1 MDLSRALEEAMS
13 AAVAAGA
20 ILREDFH
27 RPGGARGAVD
37 KAEADTEAE
46 KLIRARLLAAFP
58 DWRYV
63 GEETGR
69 AGGDGGAPVWLVDP
83 NDGTRDYLAGRRGSA
98 VSIGLLVEG
107 RPALGVVFAFA
118 YPDDEGDFFAWA
130 EGCGPL
136 RRNGRAVGAALP
148 AALGALDVVLV
159 SSGGDRDPETNLR
172 CAAPA
177 RYRCV
182 PSIAHRLALVAAGE
196 AAAATSLFA
205 PCAWDYAAGQALL
218 RAAGGVL
225 VDEMG
230 SEVAYDASGMSH
242 AARAFAAHAALA
254 RELSARP
261 WESALRHGGASVER
275 PVRLERGRAVADGA
289 LLSRAQGALMGQ
301 VAGDSLGSLV
311 EFESADAIR
320 AAWPAGPRMLADG
333 GTWHT
338 LAGQPTDDSEM
349 ALALARAIVAEGGYR
364 SEAAFAAYREWYRSG
379 PFDVGNTTRAALNGY
394 RMGESQANGSLMRAS
409 PLGVLAHAGGPA
421 RAAAWGREDSA
432 LTHPHPTCG
441 DAVAAFVVAVADA
454 VRHGDGRHAWNAARQ
469 WARSASAAA
478 PVVEALDAAESAP
491 RQADGPN
498 QGWVLIAL
506 QNAFHDLLHARS
518 LEEGVVASVA
528 RGGDTDTNAAI
539 AGALLGAVHG
549 RAAVPPQWRSMI
561 LSCRSH
567 PLRARHPRPMAFWPV
582 DLYELAERLLL
593 AGES

>member
-13 AAVAAGA
+13 AAVAAGE
-20 ILREDFH
+20 ILRDDFH

-37 KAEADTEAE
+37 KADADTEAE

-58 DWRYV
+58 AWRYV

-69 AGGDGGAPVWLVDP
+69 AGSDTSTPVWLVDP

-136 RRNGRAVGAALP
+136 RRNGRAVVATVP
-148 AALGALDVVLV
+148 AALGPLEVVLV

-177 RYRCV
+177 RFRCV

-205 PCAWDYAAGQALL
+205 PCAWDYGAGQALL

-225 VDEMG
+225 VDETG
-230 SEVAYDASGMSH
+230 AEVTYDASGMSH
-242 AARAFAAHAALA
+242 AARAFAAHPALA
-254 RELSARP
+254 RELSSRP
-261 WESALRHGGASVER
+261 WESALRHGGTPGER
-275 PVRLERGRAVADGA
+275 PARLERGRAVVDSARLA
-289 LLSRAQGALMGQ
+289 RAQGALLGQ

-311 EFESADAIR
+311 EFQSAEAIR
-320 AAWPAGPRMLADG
+320 AAHPGGLRMLADG

-349 ALALARAIVAEGGYR
+349 ALALARSIVAEQAYEGG
-364 SEAAFAAYREWYRSG
+364 AAFAAYREWYRSG

-454 VRHGDGRHAWNAARQ
+454 VRHGDAGHAWNAARQ
-469 WARSASAAA
+469 WARSASAV
-478 PVVEALDAAESAP
+478 PSVVEALDAAESSP
-491 RQADGPN
+491 RPADGPN

-506 QNAFHDLLHARS
+506 QNAFHDLLNAPS
-518 LEEGVVASVA
+518 LEDGVVASVA

-549 RAAVPPQWRSMI
+549 RAAVPAQWRSMI

-567 PLRARHPRPMAFWPV
+567 PLRARHPRPRPFWPV
-582 DLYELAERLLL
+582 DLYELAERLVL
-593 AGES
+593 AGE

>member
-13 AAVAAGA
+13 AAAAAGG

-27 RPGGARGAVD
+27 RAGGARGAVD

-46 KLIRARLLAAFP
+46 KLIRGRLLAAFP
-58 DWRYV
+58 DWRYL

-69 AGGDGGAPVWLVDP
+69 AGPDTSAPVWLVDP
-83 NDGTRDYLAGRRGSA
+83 NDGTRDYLTGRRGSA

-136 RRNGRAVGAALP
+136 LRNGRAVTPSLP
-148 AALGALDVVLV
+148 EALGPLDVVLV
-159 SSGGDRDPETNLR
+159 SSGGDRDPDTNLA

-196 AAAATSLFA
+196 AAAATSLFS
-205 PCAWDYAAGQALL
+205 PCSWDYAAGQALL
-218 RAAGGVL
+218 RAAGGIL
-225 VDEMG
+225 VDETG
-230 SEVAYDASGMSH
+230 AEVTYDASGVSR
-242 AARAFAAHAALA
+242 AERAFAARPALA
-254 RELSARP
+254 REISGRP
-261 WESALRHGGASVER
+261 WQAALRHAPASADR
-275 PVRLERGRAVADGA
+275 PVRLQRGRAVADSA
-289 LLSRAQGALMGQ
+289 RLSRAQGALLGQ

-311 EFESADAIR
+311 EFQAAGAIL
-320 AAWPAGPRMLADG
+320 AAHPAGVRALADG

-349 ALALARAIVAEGGYR
+349 ALALARSIVGEERYVPGT
-364 SEAAFAAYREWYRSG
+364 AFAAYREWYRSE
-379 PFDVGNTTRAALNGY
+379 PFDVGSTTRAALNGY

-409 PLGVLAHAGGPA
+409 PLGVLAHATSPA
-421 RAAAWGREDSA
+421 TAAGWAREDSA
-432 LTHPHPTCG
+432 LTHPNPICG

-454 VRHGDGRHAWNAARQ
+454 VRHGDARHAWNASRE
-469 WARSASAAA
+469 WARSAPVAA
-478 PVVEALDAAESAP
+478 PVLDALDAAETSSRP
-491 RQADGPN
+491 ADGAN

-506 QNAFHDLLHARS
+506 QNAFHDLLTSAS
-518 LEEGVVASVA
+518 LEDGVVASVA

-549 RAAVPPQWRSMI
+549 REAVPPQWRSMV
-561 LSCRSH
+561 LSCRAH
-567 PLRARHPRPMAFWPV
+567 PLRARHPRPRAFWPV

-593 AGES
+593 AGE